1 MLTSSKDRRYNDE
14 QCHAHGALDHAVRQ
28 WLPYSSCPVMAAV
41 RPQNK
46 TTRMSYDI
54 GLYDK
59 TFLRKAIDEDLGDY
73 TVAPPLSLAVLASIK
88 DRLLSLGY
96 TIESDSV
103 NCTEFIHPNDSWAL
117 QISVFQ
123 TEIAFSVPYWDDSEN
138 AIAQAKLHA
147 RLLAQEFNLGLTDQQ
162 DGETIC

>member
-1 MLTSSKDRRYNDE
+1 MHRSGRS
-14 QCHAHGALDHAVRQ
+14 AALNLRNHFGGH
-28 WLPYSSCPVMAAV
+28 SVMVAV

-162 DGETIC
+162 DGETIY